1 MVGKDATS
9 VIEKMDDQYRHFKY
23 LEGRVTEQKEVLKQK
38 LPEIEQAL
46 DIVKHLKGQQ
56 SVKEPMKTHFELTSH
71 IWGEADIT
79 KNGTVY
85 LWLGANI
92 MVEYTYDE
100 AIALLSNNFSQGK
113 ISLENYSKDL
123 DYLKDQITVTEVN
136 VARIFN
142 WDVKER
148 RKNKNKQWI
157 RHSMQLCS
165 GVVNRET
172 GTPQRQ
178 GGKY

>member
-1 MVGKDATS
+1 MKRVSSLDVPSPLVVGKDAAS
-9 VIEKMDDQYRHFKY
+9 VIDKLDEQYRRFKY
-23 LEGRVTEQKEVLKQK
+23 LEGKVSEQKEVLKLK

-46 DIVKHLKGQQ
+46 DIVKHLKEQQ

-71 IWGEADIT
+71 IWAEANVT

-92 MVEYTYDE
+92 MVEYSYDE
-100 AIALLSNNFSQGK
+100 AIALLSNNLSQGK

-148 RKNKNKQWI
+148 RKNKNKQ
-157 RHSMQLCS
+157 
-165 GVVNRET
+165 
-172 GTPQRQ
+172 
-178 GGKY
+178 